1 MGLKEFSM
9 HPAHILSVKQRV
21 LMSDVSAVRG
31 LVDRMRR
38 SDDPERVTALLEKL
52 ND

>member
-1 MGLKEFSM
+1 M
-9 HPAHILSVKQRV
+9 HPAHIPSVKQRV
-21 LMSDVSAVRG
+21 LGSEVAAIKP

-38 SDDPERVTALLEKL
+38 SDDPARVAGLLTRV